1 MQPSRRPGDGR
12 YGENPNRLQHYYQ
25 FQVLLKPCP
34 ADIQDLYL
42 GSLDALG
49 IDRKLHDV
57 RFVED
62 DWENP
67 TVGAWGLG
75 WEVWCDGMEVSQF
88 TYFQQVGGLDVELV
102 SGELTY
108 GLERLAMYV
117 QGVENVY
124 DLDFNGAGLT
134 YGDVFLENE
143 RQHSAFNFEHADVDM
158 LIEWFKGAEKQCM
171 ALLSLEK
178 PLPLP
183 AYDWCLKASHL
194 FNLVDARGAISVA
207 ERASWI
213 ARVREL
219 AKGCASAWV
228 EQQKKDAA

>member
-1 MQPSRRPGDGR
+1 
-12 YGENPNRLQHYYQ
+12 
-25 FQVLLKPCP
+25 
-34 ADIQDLYL
+34 
-42 GSLDALG
+42 
-49 IDRKLHDV
+49 
-57 RFVED
+57 
-62 DWENP
+62 
-67 TVGAWGLG
+67 
-75 WEVWCDGMEVSQF
+75 MEVSQF

-117 QGVENVY
+117 QGVDNVY
-124 DLDFNGAGLT
+124 ELDFNGAGMS

-158 LIEWFKGAEKQCM
+158 LISWFADAENQCK
-171 ALLSLEK
+171 ALLALDT

-213 ARVREL
+213 ARVRDL
-219 AKGCASAWV
+219 AKGCADAWV
-228 EQQKKDAA
+228 KLEKAQSETVA